1 MCKPVVVVAVLELAV
16 LEGLRERVC
25 RGPSDSDSESENISR
40 VSPPPDSFTRARAK
54 TKKALRFCWR
64 WVCQC

>member
-1 MCKPVVVVAVLELAV
+1 MCNPVVVVVAVLELAV

-40 VSPPPDSFTRARAK
+40 VSPPPDSFTRARA
-54 TKKALRFCWR
+54 
-64 WVCQC
+64 